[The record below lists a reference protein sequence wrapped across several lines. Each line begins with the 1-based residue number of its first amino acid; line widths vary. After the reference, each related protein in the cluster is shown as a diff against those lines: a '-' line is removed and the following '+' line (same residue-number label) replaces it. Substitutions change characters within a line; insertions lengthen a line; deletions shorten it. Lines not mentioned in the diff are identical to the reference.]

1 MDKISY
7 SLSKIGLSNTFQALE
22 NRGAIPE
29 KAQFYICGN
38 NENSINSASEALD
51 GLVLGGWLSSPDNE
65 AESERRVRVLTLM
78 SKFSMAEFALA
89 HSDKMYP
96 YLHHNSHILM
106 EFDSDSDSELTM
118 NYSVNYT
125 DGKCGLFT
133 LHCQM
138 LLGKDFQLDENK
150 TNIYF
155 EFEPQCPTELQQ
167 SLDFRTI
174 TSKVLDWLKSIFF
187 PDSYDRE
194 NTAPFIR
201 KHEMALPTISLD
213 IFNELET
220 LLKSN
225 MPDENQITN
234 IPDVAGSLED
244 EEKISDYKTNPVY
257 YTLSAGIESEDAINN
272 REEEFIDDNEMQWD
286 YGYLNSLP
294 FVVPH

>member
-1 MDKISY
+1 
-7 SLSKIGLSNTFQALE
+7 
-22 NRGAIPE
+22 
-29 KAQFYICGN
+29 
-38 NENSINSASEALD
+38 
-51 GLVLGGWLSSPDNE
+51 
-65 AESERRVRVLTLM
+65 
-78 SKFSMAEFALA
+78 MAEFALA